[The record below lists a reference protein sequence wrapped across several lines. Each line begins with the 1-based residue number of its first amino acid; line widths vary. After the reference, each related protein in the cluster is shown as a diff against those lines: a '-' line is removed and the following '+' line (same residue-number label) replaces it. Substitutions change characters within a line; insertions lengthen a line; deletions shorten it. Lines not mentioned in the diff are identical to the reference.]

1 MERELLG
8 KTALVTGGSRGI
20 GRAVCLELAA
30 RGADVFLC
38 CTGSVGAA
46 RQVAEECQALGVKA
60 AWARA
65 DISREEDCQALFA
78 QAEEQLGGVDILV
91 NNAGVTRDGL
101 LLRMKDEDLE
111 QVLAVNLTGAI
122 RCARLAARGMVKRRW
137 GRVISMSS
145 VVGLHGN
152 PGQVNYAASKAGLI
166 GMTKSLAKELGS
178 RGVTVNT
185 IAPGFIETDM
195 TAALPDRAR
204 EALLG
209 TIPLGRLGQPE
220 EIAGMVG
227 FLAGPGGDYI
237 TGQVL
242 SVDGGMGM

>member
-91 NNAGVTRDGL
+91 NNAGITRDGL

-178 RGVTVNT
+178 RGVTVNA

-220 EIAGMVG
+220 EVARMVA
-227 FLAGPGGDYI
+227 FLSGPGGDYI

-242 SVDGGMGM
+242 SVDGGMGI

>member
-178 RGVTVNT
+178 RGVTVNA

-220 EIAGMVG
+220 EVARMVA
-227 FLAGPGGDYI
+227 FLSGPGGDYI

-242 SVDGGMGM
+242 CVDGGMGI